1 MKRLALVAA
10 LALLLGGCA
19 AEVDPLIQDELDSA
33 WETYTFMNHGEEV
46 ERPDV
51 PIVQVIDFD
60 EQNAKWAEC
69 LRDAGY
75 EVDLDADGQGL
86 AVEDSE
92 TGDSLL
98 ALYVCK
104 ASYPYDPRT
113 IPGYPSPS
121 P

>member
-1 MKRLALVAA
+1 MRRLAGLAA
-10 LALLLGGCA
+10 LTLVLTGCA
-19 AEVDPLIQDELDSA
+19 TQVDPLIQDEIDSA
-33 WETYTFMNHGEEV
+33 WETYAFLHEGDEV

-51 PIVQVIDFD
+51 AIVEVIGYD
-60 EQNAKWAEC
+60 EQNATWGEC

-75 EVDLDADGQGL
+75 EVDIDADGQGL
-86 AVEDSE
+86 SIEEGEA
-92 TGDSLL
+92 GDSLL

-113 IPGYPSPS
+113 MTGWPSSS